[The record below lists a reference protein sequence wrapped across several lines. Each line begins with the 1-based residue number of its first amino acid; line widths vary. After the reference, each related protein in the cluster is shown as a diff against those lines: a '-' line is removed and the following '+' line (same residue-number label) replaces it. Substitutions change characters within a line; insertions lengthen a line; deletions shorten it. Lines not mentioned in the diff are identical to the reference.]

1 MSFKSGFIGIIGR
14 PNAGKSTLLN
24 AIMNTKIAITTSKPQ
39 TTRNTI
45 RGIKTTDDYQMIFVD
60 TPGIH
65 KAHHELGRQMNKQ
78 AFSTISGVDLI
89 YYIVDGTKTFTE
101 ADQMIV
107 RAIQNID
114 VPAFLVVNKLDKLNE
129 SQKYDALTYWQQKAD
144 FAEIIPI
151 SALKEKN
158 LETLINVTLSYLTD
172 GVMYYPKEQTI
183 DYPEE
188 FMITEIIREKVLTC
202 TNQEIPH
209 SVAVILEKML
219 YKNDTMIINAVIYIE
234 RDSQK
239 GMLIGKNGSMIKKI
253 NTLAREDIE
262 FRFGC
267 KVYLEVFIRVEKDW
281 RNKTKQLHELGYL
294 AEKD

>member
-24 AIMNTKIAITTSKPQ
+24 AVMNTKIAITTSKPQ

-45 RGIKTTDDYQMIFVD
+45 RGIKTTEDYQMIFVD

-65 KAHHELGRQMNKQ
+65 KARHELGRQMNKQ

-101 ADQMIV
+101 ADQLIV
-107 RAIQNID
+107 RAIKNIE

-129 SQKYDALTYWQQKAD
+129 SQKYDALTYWQEKAD
-144 FAEIIPI
+144 FVEIIPI

-158 LETLINVTLSYLTD
+158 LDTLINVTLSYLND

-253 NTLAREDIE
+253 STLAREDIE

-281 RNKTKQLHELGYL
+281 RNKTKQLHELGYI

>member
-1 MSFKSGFIGIIGR
+1 MNFKSGFIGIIGR

-24 AIMNTKIAITTSKPQ
+24 AIMNTKVAITTNKPQ

-45 RGIKTTDDYQMIFVD
+45 RGIKTTDDYQLIFVD

-107 RAIQNID
+107 RAIQNIE

-158 LETLINVTLSYLTD
+158 LETLIDVTLSYLTD

-202 TNQEIPH
+202 TQQEIPH
-209 SVAVILEKML
+209 SVAVILEKLL
-219 YKNDTMIINAVIYIE
+219 YKNDTMIINAVIYVE

-253 NTLAREDIE
+253 DTLAREDIE
-262 FRFGC
+262 YRFGC

>member
-24 AIMNTKIAITTSKPQ
+24 AVMNTKIAITTSKPQ

-45 RGIKTTDDYQMIFVD
+45 RGIKTTEDYQMIFVD

-65 KAHHELGRQMNKQ
+65 KARHELGRQMNKQ

-101 ADQMIV
+101 ADQLIV
-107 RAIQNID
+107 RAIQNIE

-129 SQKYDALTYWQQKAD
+129 SQKYDALTYWQEKAD
-144 FAEIIPI
+144 FVEIIPI

-158 LETLINVTLSYLTD
+158 LDTLINVTLSYLND

-253 NTLAREDIE
+253 STLAREDIE

-281 RNKTKQLHELGYL
+281 RNKTKQLHELGYI